1 MAINPSNGVLDI
13 INGTLKVSSIDVKQA
28 GGFSTVINTVARN
41 NVLLFDDQKST
52 TSFMPTAA
60 GGYKSS
66 TGVTRNTSSG
76 SRYLELGTASDA
88 GWVYWPLQLPNSW
101 HAEFDMHVT
110 ATGGVL
116 TFSLYNTSEPNH
128 TDYTNNDGGYKI
140 VFDNTNNQIVIYW
153 EGSVH
158 KTVSIDLRSNDW
170 QHVNVNYSQG
180 ATSVSLA
187 GKVVLTHEFTENY
200 QEFNSRYVGFSATA
214 GTSHKIRHL
223 RIHNGDKWLYTKT
236 SNASDITYVSGNVG
250 IGSLAPTE
258 LLDVHGNVHI
268 AKDLTVDGNLR
279 VSGTTT
285 FIDTT
290 NTSIEDPIIELAK
303 GNTSDTID
311 AGLIMTRNTSNV
323 AIAYRGDEDE
333 LAFGYTQSGAS
344 GTDVT
349 PIANGGLDVR
359 VYGNLF
365 ANNLTTTANV
375 EAAYLKGDGSYLTG
389 LVTDLQSVAD
399 NGNTCSNTI
408 QLTNTDV
415 GLKATGNVEANYFV
429 GDGSKL
435 TGLVTDLQSVAD
447 NGNTCSNTIQFT
459 NATTAFI
466 ANSNVGIG
474 TSSPS
479 ADLHVAGYQYVNG
492 PPTLTN
498 SFDHSDAPLTLTH
511 GTATS
516 STAINDP
523 KPVLHLTRSG
533 TNNESYGARASFN
546 LSRYENSST
555 HSRSRLDVTLTDGT
569 YAESTVMTLRADG
582 KVGVG
587 TTSPAYT
594 LDVGGD
600 INIASG
606 SNLKIGGTN
615 AVFSNW
621 TVNGSDIYRQS
632 GNVGIGTNNPRWGL
646 EVTPPAGKG
655 GVLSCSDSAIFSHN
669 LYYSGGWKY
678 GAASKGGAYMRM
690 IDSEI
695 QFWNAP
701 NSGSGTWDTAGG
713 AATAT
718 QRMTIDESGNVG
730 IGTASPQDLLH
741 IYGVGDSTL
750 RVETDTGQAQLLLR
764 AGATTRRACR
774 IDFSRADTGT
784 QYMQIIGDYAQN
796 ATDDLTVASSTSGR
810 IMTWLQN
817 GNVGIGTTSPDTDLH
832 IYGST
837 SQTNIFLGE
846 TGTPDKAGIIKYFQ
860 GDNSSNPGRL
870 AFGSWGDNFSTGA
883 STMCIKKGGFVG
895 IGTNSPA
902 AKLHI
907 GPKDNDHIYLA
918 SSNNSYGWTIDT
930 DDQGSGTVPFR
941 IIKRTGGVDSTVLTI
956 KNQDGNV
963 GIGTTS
969 PTQTLDVNG
978 SVRQRGANTYLDW
991 GERRIIMN
999 YDNTYRQGIKFSTG
1013 TREMTLFSTTGDS
1026 GGSIIF
1032 KTRAGGGSSDTDYG
1046 TERMRITGGG
1056 NVGIGTTGPG
1066 YKLDVAGDINI
1077 SSGSVFRI
1085 NGTALANS
1093 ATIAASVS
1101 AGNSTLVQRHS
1112 SGYIFANYF
1121 NTTPNDVTSGVTKVC
1136 VETGNDGYIRHG
1148 TSAAISTFLGLANSA
1163 TIEATTAD
1171 TANKIAQR
1179 NSSGDIFARLFRSD
1193 YQNQSTISGGI
1204 AYRVSTSDNYIRFC
1218 TDMGAVRTKIGCAAV
1233 AGSTSQNFSSK
1244 ECYVQNWVRTK
1255 GNAGHYWESSS
1266 NGNGWHIYP
1275 KSRADMYFRSGSGS
1289 GGIAGTVANTT
1300 VRGYVYWNTSNQI
1313 GFLNKDR
1320 AWALRMNTDKN
1331 CTIFGGLELGTDGK
1345 DWGSMTASYSGNIRK
1360 NLWIQSTYNGNTS
1373 SNYGWWIGTQNQT
1386 LHAGDND
1393 LHFICLRNGSATHNG
1408 YIQDGS
1414 YNAHMNFTGQHRTF
1428 VKDTPIQQLQDK
1440 EGLIVS
1446 ADQDEYIRM
1455 SGGIAHG
1462 SDAITINESLPVVSL
1477 STKSNDKKCFGVL
1490 STTEDPE
1497 GRREVHGNFVSN
1509 FTKEKGDTR
1518 IYVNSVGEGAVWV
1531 TNINGNLE
1539 SGDYITTSNVVGYG
1553 MKQDDDIL
1561 HNYTVAKITMN
1572 CDFNPKTIPK
1582 KNIKKK
1588 LANVDYW
1595 VEYATI
1601 EITVEEYEALPEN
1614 ERKRGDEDNED
1625 EDKYYKIY
1633 KKEIQI
1639 ADPGD
1644 DKHVHEVHEEFV
1656 NVLDE
1661 HDQLQWEDDPSGAT
1675 EKAYKIRYLDTD
1687 GNITDEANAVHIAAF
1702 VGCTYHCG

>member
-236 SNASDITYVSGNVG
+236 SNASDIAYVSGNVG

-594 LDVGGD
+594 LDVGGN

-606 SNLKIGGTN
+606 YNLKIGGAN

-621 TVNGSDIYRQS
+621 TVNGSDIYRPS

-713 AATAT
+713 TATTT

-730 IGTASPQDLLH
+730 IGTASPGHKLDVNGSIRYDTSLVSTSSTQRLWTSGSSVNWIQFHTSGTSTNHILDIQANNGNCLLSSRSSTPLLLNPSNGGNVG
-741 IYGVGDSTL
+741 IGLTSPAFPLDVDGVSRSRGVCVNSGFGNNTARPALTTGSTHPSYEIRSIGGNGNVGSAGGDDGFL
-750 RVETDTGQAQLLLR
+750 RLR
-764 AGATTRRACR
+764 AGGG
-774 IDFSRADTGT
+774 TGT
-784 QYMQIIGDYAQN
+784 NSASYIDLSGYSTYSGGDMKRN
-796 ATDDLTVASSTSGR
+796 IVFGTFGTERMR
-810 IMTWLQN
+810 IKEN
-817 GNVGIGTTSPDTDLH
+817 GNVGIGETSPSYKLDVNGEVRTGNVLYIGKNTNDETAKTILFGGT
-832 IYGST
+832 YGDNGYDHCVIERRVWS
-837 SQTNIFLGE
+837 
-846 TGTPDKAGIIKYFQ
+846 TGTEKQELLLFSGNDGENNSGPDRIRLKGAQILF
-860 GDNSSNPGRL
+860 DTLNSS
-870 AFGSWGDNFSTGA
+870 
-883 STMCIKKGGFVG
+883 
-895 IGTNSPA
+895 
-902 AKLHI
+902 
-907 GPKDNDHIYLA
+907 
-918 SSNNSYGWTIDT
+918 T
-930 DDQGSGTVPFR
+930 DRTTENTKM
-941 IIKRTGGVDSTVLTI
+941 IIRA
-956 KNQDGNV
+956 NGNV
-963 GIGTTS
+963 GIGKTS
-969 PTQTLDVNG
+969 PGAKLDVNG
-978 SVRQRGANTYLDW
+978 DINSDGLLKIYGLNTRRLLIGYQRY
-991 GERRIIMN
+991 E
-999 YDNTYRQGIKFSTG
+999 
-1013 TREMTLFSTTGDS
+1013 STTRAMYPHSTSSWQNSWNVTYTRKRAGSKIYIVSDLCLAQAMGS
-1026 GGSIIF
+1026 TNSVSYRGILGRAKVNDGVTDRYSDTVEDWQRIDNSFHEYQRQSRIHFGPDNLPGGNTITITMQVSH
-1032 KTRAGGGSSDTDYG
+1032 GGGSGSRSNWG
-1046 TERMRITGGG
+1046 INVWGGRSY
-1056 NVGIGTTGPG
+1056 IE
-1066 YKLDVAGDINI
+1066 
-1077 SSGSVFRI
+1077 VF
-1085 NGTALANS
+1085 
-1093 ATIAASVS
+1093 
-1101 AGNSTLVQRHS
+1101 
-1112 SGYIFANYF
+1112 
-1121 NTTPNDVTSGVTKVC
+1121 
-1136 VETGNDGYIRHG
+1136 
-1148 TSAAISTFLGLANSA
+1148 
-1163 TIEATTAD
+1163 
-1171 TANKIAQR
+1171 
-1179 NSSGDIFARLFRSD
+1179 
-1193 YQNQSTISGGI
+1193 
-1204 AYRVSTSDNYIRFC
+1204 
-1218 TDMGAVRTKIGCAAV
+1218 
-1233 AGSTSQNFSSK
+1233 
-1244 ECYVQNWVRTK
+1244 
-1255 GNAGHYWESSS
+1255 ES
-1266 NGNGWHIYP
+1266 
-1275 KSRADMYFRSGSGS
+1275 M
-1289 GGIAGTVANTT
+1289 
-1300 VRGYVYWNTSNQI
+1300 
-1313 GFLNKDR
+1313 
-1320 AWALRMNTDKN
+1320 
-1331 CTIFGGLELGTDGK
+1331 EL
-1345 DWGSMTASYSGNIRK
+1345 
-1360 NLWIQSTYNGNTS
+1360 
-1373 SNYGWWIGTQNQT
+1373 
-1386 LHAGDND
+1386 
-1393 LHFICLRNGSATHNG
+1393 
-1408 YIQDGS
+1408 
-1414 YNAHMNFTGQHRTF
+1414 
-1428 VKDTPIQQLQDK
+1428 
-1440 EGLIVS
+1440 
-1446 ADQDEYIRM
+1446 
-1455 SGGIAHG
+1455 
-1462 SDAITINESLPVVSL
+1462 
-1477 STKSNDKKCFGVL
+1477 
-1490 STTEDPE
+1490 
-1497 GRREVHGNFVSN
+1497 
-1509 FTKEKGDTR
+1509 
-1518 IYVNSVGEGAVWV
+1518 
-1531 TNINGNLE
+1531 
-1539 SGDYITTSNVVGYG
+1539 
-1553 MKQDDDIL
+1553 
-1561 HNYTVAKITMN
+1561 
-1572 CDFNPKTIPK
+1572 
-1582 KNIKKK
+1582 
-1588 LANVDYW
+1588 
-1595 VEYATI
+1595 
-1601 EITVEEYEALPEN
+1601 
-1614 ERKRGDEDNED
+1614 
-1625 EDKYYKIY
+1625 
-1633 KKEIQI
+1633 
-1639 ADPGD
+1639 
-1644 DKHVHEVHEEFV
+1644 
-1656 NVLDE
+1656 
-1661 HDQLQWEDDPSGAT
+1661 
-1675 EKAYKIRYLDTD
+1675 
-1687 GNITDEANAVHIAAF
+1687 
-1702 VGCTYHCG
+1702 

>member
-60 GGYKSS
+60 GGYRSS

-555 HSRSRLDVTLTDGT
+555 HSRSRLDVALADGT

-594 LDVGGD
+594 LDVGGN

-606 SNLKIGGTN
+606 YNLKIGGAN

-621 TVNGSDIYRQS
+621 TVNGSDIYRPS
-632 GNVGIGTNNPRWGL
+632 GNVGIGTTNPL
-646 EVTPPAGKG
+646 SELDIYNPAGTELIVSRNAG
-655 GVLSCSDSAIFSHN
+655 SSVNPTIRLWNFDDNNYNNHAVGTSVGTINFSGNERLNGDTHTDNSRAFSYANTLYDWARISALFAGSSDSATTSTG
-669 LYYSGGWKY
+669 YVRG
-678 GAASKGGAYMRM
+678 
-690 IDSEI
+690 
-695 QFWNAP
+695 
-701 NSGSGTWDTAGG
+701 
-713 AATAT
+713 
-718 QRMTIDESGNVG
+718 
-730 IGTASPQDLLH
+730 DLAF
-741 IYGVGDSTL
+741 YTNNGD
-750 RVETDTGQAQLLLR
+750 
-764 AGATTRRACR
+764 GATSDLQERMR
-774 IDFSRADTGT
+774 IKH
-784 QYMQIIGDYAQN
+784 
-796 ATDDLTVASSTSGR
+796 
-810 IMTWLQN
+810 N
-817 GNVGIGTTSPDTDLH
+817 GNVGIGTTSPLGKLDVRGAIIAPVVQYDYNQDAPYL
-832 IYGST
+832 IAGT
-837 SQTNIFLGE
+837 SGYTGAATNWNTHGIQHRIKTNSG
-846 TGTPDKAGIIKYFQ
+846 GTPRITVDMH
-860 GDNSSNPGRL
+860 S
-870 AFGSWGDNFSTGA
+870 
-883 STMCIKKGGFVG
+883 GGEVF
-895 IGTNSPA
+895 
-902 AKLHI
+902 
-907 GPKDNDHIYLA
+907 
-918 SSNNSYGWTIDT
+918 
-930 DDQGSGTVPFR
+930 
-941 IIKRTGGVDSTVLTI
+941 TI
-956 KNQDGNV
+956 KN
-963 GIGTTS
+963 
-969 PTQTLDVNG
+969 
-978 SVRQRGANTYLDW
+978 
-991 GERRIIMN
+991 
-999 YDNTYRQGIKFSTG
+999 
-1013 TREMTLFSTTGDS
+1013 
-1026 GGSIIF
+1026 
-1032 KTRAGGGSSDTDYG
+1032 
-1046 TERMRITGGG
+1046 GG
-1056 NVGIGTTGPG
+1056 NVGIGSTNPTRPLTVESSSFDGLRIKRTVAGGGSAMELINGDGDEWTVGVGSTGTFGIYNGATFGEQFTIDASGRVGIGDTTPS
-1066 YKLDVAGDINI
+1066 YKLDVDGDINI

-1085 NGTALANS
+1085 NGTA
-1093 ATIAASVS
+1093 
-1101 AGNSTLVQRHS
+1101 
-1112 SGYIFANYF
+1112 
-1121 NTTPNDVTSGVTKVC
+1121 
-1136 VETGNDGYIRHG
+1136 
-1148 TSAAISTFLGLANSA
+1148 LANSA

-1179 NSSGDIFARLFRSD
+1179 NSSGDIHARLFRSD

-1218 TDMGAVRTKIGCAAV
+1218 TDMGAVRSHIGAYGNGSNITRTAHSNGYMIGSYNSVGSNDTKTNPIYVIGSNYQPSDTGLGNMYGIGYSHGNFNSILTGGWGMYVAAGGTARIGLNANHGHIKCTGYV
-1233 AGSTSQNFSSK
+1233 DAGS
-1244 ECYVQNWVRTK
+1244 EVYCQNWIRTR
-1255 GNAGHYWESSS
+1255 GNTGHYWESSS
-1266 NGNGWHIYP
+1266 NGHGWHIFP
-1275 KSRADMYFRSGSGS
+1275 KTRADMYFRTGSGS
-1289 GGIAGTVANTT
+1289 GGIAGTVGNNT
-1300 VRGYVYWNTSNQI
+1300 VRGYVHWNTSNQI
-1313 GFLNKDR
+1313 GFLNNSR
-1320 AWALRMNTDKN
+1320 AWALRMTSDKN

-1345 DWGSMTASYSGNIRK
+1345 DWGSMTASYNGNIRK
-1360 NLWIQSTYNGNTS
+1360 NFWIQSTYGGNTS
-1373 SNYGWWIGTQNQT
+1373 SNYGWWIGTQNET
-1386 LHAGDND
+1386 LHSGDND

-1428 VKDTPIQQLQDK
+1428 VKDTPTQQLQDK

-1497 GRREVHGNFVSN
+1497 GRQEVHGNFVSN

-1601 EITVEEYEALPEN
+1601 EITAEEYEALPEN

-1661 HDQLQWEDDPSGAT
+1661 HGQLQWEDHPTET
-1675 EKAYKIRYLDTD
+1675 EKAYKIRYLTSD
-1687 GNITDEANAVHIAAF
+1687 GQITDEANAVHIAAF

>member
-236 SNASDITYVSGNVG
+236 SNASDIAYVSGNVG